1 MNDLGMRFVLAIVAG
16 FTYLAGA
23 VGADVTFSQLG
34 SLPVSTWLLF
44 VVNLLTAFASPS
56 LIKNVAGGNNAKNKF
71 N

>member
-1 MNDLGMRFVLAIVAG
+1 MKDMGMRLILAVIAG

-44 VVNLLTAFASPS
+44 IVNLLTAFASPS
-56 LIKNVAGGNNAKNKF
+56 LIQKVAGGNNANKI